1 MNQTPP
7 KLFDY
12 ARLRSRI
19 DRAQRIAAPDS
30 GFLAEFAAN
39 ELADR
44 LRVTNRDFR
53 SAIDLYSM
61 TEHVSRLL
69 AAARPGIDISKW
81 RDGKGPGTRDKLGG
95 QLESCDLAV
104 SVFGLHWCNDLPGT
118 LRQIADLLKPDGMF
132 LATIPG
138 EGTLN
143 ELRDSMLAVE
153 SAICGGA
160 AMRVDPFTD
169 IRQAG
174 ALLQRAGF
182 ALPVT
187 DCDQLTL
194 RYSNVRA
201 LIAELRA
208 MGATSALTGPVRPL
222 PRGFLD
228 ALESRYRSQYGDA
241 DGKIRV
247 TVNLVH
253 LTAWKPHE
261 GQQKPLEPGSARTSL
276 ANALKSRI

>member
-1 MNQTPP
+1 MNQTAPE
-7 KLFDY
+7 LFDY

-19 DRAQRIAAPDS
+19 DRAKRMAAPDS
-30 GFLAEFAAN
+30 GFLAEIAAK

-44 LRVTNRDFR
+44 LRVTNRQFR
-53 SAIDLYSM
+53 NAIDLYS
-61 TEHVSRLL
+61 TSEHISRLV
-69 AAARPGIDISKW
+69 AAARPGIDIRKW
-81 RDGKGPGTRDKLGG
+81 REGEYSGNRDELGG
-95 QLESCDLAV
+95 QPESCDLAV

-118 LRQIADLLKPDGMF
+118 LRQIADLLKPDGLF

-138 EGTLN
+138 EGTLI
-143 ELRDSMLAVE
+143 ELRTAMIAVE
-153 SAICGGA
+153 SAMCGGA

-208 MGATSALTGPVRPL
+208 MGATSVLKGPIMPL
-222 PRGFLD
+222 PRGFLE
-228 ALESRYRSQYGDA
+228 ALESWYRSQYGDA
-241 DGKIRV
+241 DGKIPV

-253 LTAWKPHE
+253 MTAWKPHE
-261 GQQKPLEPGSARTSL
+261 DQQKPLEPGSARTSL

>member
-1 MNQTPP
+1 MSHAPP
-7 KLFDY
+7 RIFDY

-19 DRAQRIAAPDS
+19 DRARRIAAPDA
-30 GFLAEFAAN
+30 GFLAGIAAN

-44 LRVTNRDFR
+44 LRVTNREFR
-53 SAIDLYSM
+53 NAADLYS
-61 TEHVSRLL
+61 TTAHISRLL
-69 AAARPGIDISKW
+69 ATSRPGISVTKW
-81 RDGKGPGTRDKLGG
+81 RDEEGSGNRDELGG
-95 QLESCDLAV
+95 PRESYDLAV

-118 LRQIADLLKPDGMF
+118 LRQIADLLQPDGLF
-132 LATIPG
+132 LATVPG

-143 ELRDSMLAVE
+143 ELRASMLAVE
-153 SAICGGA
+153 SAMSGGA

-194 RYSNVRA
+194 RYSNVRS

-208 MGATSALTGPVRPL
+208 MGGTSALTGTVRAL

-228 ALESRYRSQYGDA
+228 ALEARYRSQYCDP

-253 LTAWKPHE
+253 MTAWKPHE

-276 ANALKSRI
+276 ASVLKSKI